1 MQKTPV
7 SPSRHAPGP
16 PGRFLFGSL
25 LDVRENPIEFYAE
38 ATRRY
43 GDVVRFRYGRR
54 KAWHLVNNPAHI
66 EWILQKNVGNYPK
79 GFFFNRRISLLCGN
93 GLVTSEGDFW
103 RRQRR
108 LAQPAFHRQR
118 LANLVGTMTDATDS
132 MLGEWDDYAR
142 RDHAFDVTES
152 MMRLALQVVGRSLF
166 STELGEHSERVYHA
180 MSGVLAHIGFR
191 MFNPF
196 SAGEK
201 VPTKR
206 NRTFVRDRHTLDEV
220 SRHIIEE
227 RRREGGDRGDLLSM
241 LMLARD
247 EETGEGMSDAQL
259 LDEVRTLLFTG
270 HETTAVA
277 LSWTFKLLAQNPHVR
292 ERLQSE
298 VDEVLQNRTPT
309 LEDLPRLTFTRQ
321 IFEETLR
328 LYPPVWCIPR
338 HCNQADEIGGYDI
351 GADSTVV
358 ILPYLTHRHPDFW
371 DNPEAF
377 DPDRFSLER
386 CENRAKFAYFPFGG
400 GPRVCIG
407 ANFSMMEA
415 QIILA
420 MVTQKF
426 QLDLVPDHPVSM
438 SQSLTLRP
446 RHGLKMTLTPR

>member
-1 MQKTPV
+1 
-7 SPSRHAPGP
+7 
-16 PGRFLFGSL
+16 
-25 LDVRENPIEFYAE
+25 
-38 ATRRY
+38 
-43 GDVVRFRYGRR
+43 
-54 KAWHLVNNPAHI
+54 
-66 EWILQKNVGNYPK
+66 
-79 GFFFNRRISLLCGN
+79 
-93 GLVTSEGDFW
+93 
-103 RRQRR
+103 
-108 LAQPAFHRQR
+108 
-118 LANLVGTMTDATDS
+118 MTDATDS
-132 MLGEWDDYAR
+132 MLGEWSGYAQKN
-142 RDHAFDVTES
+142 HSFDVTES

-166 STELGEHSERVYHA
+166 STELGEHSELVYHA

-196 SAGEK
+196 SHSER

-206 NRTFVRDRHTLDEV
+206 NRTFLRDRRTLDDV
-220 SRHIIEE
+220 SRHIIAE
-227 RRREGGDRGDLLSM
+227 RHREGGDRGDLLSM

-259 LDEVRTLLFTG
+259 LDEVRTIMFTG

-277 LSWTFKLLAQNPHVR
+277 LSWTFKLLAAHPEIR
-292 ERLQSE
+292 ERLQNE
-298 VDEVLQNRTPT
+298 VEEVLQGRTPT
-309 LEDLPRLTFTRQ
+309 LEDLPRLNFTRQ

-338 HCNQADEIGGYDI
+338 HCNEPDEIGGYDI

-371 DNPEAF
+371 DDPEAF
-377 DPDRFSLER
+377 DPDRFSPER
-386 CENRAKFAYFPFGG
+386 SENRAKFAYFPFGG

-426 QLDLVPDHPVSM
+426 QLDLVPGHPIAM

-446 RHGLKMTLTPR
+446 RHGLKMTLHSRAV